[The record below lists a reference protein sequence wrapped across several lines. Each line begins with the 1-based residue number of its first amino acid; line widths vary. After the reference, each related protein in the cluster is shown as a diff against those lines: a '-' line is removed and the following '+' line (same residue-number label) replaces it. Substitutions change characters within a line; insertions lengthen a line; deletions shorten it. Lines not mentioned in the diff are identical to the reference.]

1 MQGSYQDGYSA
12 PGSPPPPRG
21 NVKGRDRACYLVW
34 PGDGVVGREGA
45 SCPISPSCY
54 VSESK
59 QLVLKTGDQAKRRAH
74 LIPK

>member
-1 MQGSYQDGYSA
+1 MKGSYQDGHSA

-21 NVKGRDRACYLVW
+21 DVKGRALGWYLVW
-34 PGDGVVGREGA
+34 LEMGWGVERGPVVQSQE
-45 SCPISPSCY
+45 CY

-74 LIPK
+74 LTPK